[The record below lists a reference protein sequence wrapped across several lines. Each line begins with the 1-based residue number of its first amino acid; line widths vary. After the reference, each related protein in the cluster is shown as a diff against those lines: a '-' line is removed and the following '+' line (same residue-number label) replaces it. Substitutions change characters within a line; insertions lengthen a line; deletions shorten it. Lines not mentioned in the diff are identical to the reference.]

1 MSAIV
6 RLNSKEYDRQDFVR
20 SGFNHHDLFFEDCT
34 TPNEQIVK
42 VCVCCVIRLICGLAH
57 TLYVCTHVCVCV
69 CV

>member
-1 MSAIV
+1 M

-42 VCVCCVIRLICGLAH
+42 VCACCVISFILWVGTH
-57 TLYVCTHVCVCV
+57 TLSVYTRVCRHVCVCV
-69 CV
+69 